1 MSQPLHF
8 EDVSLGDRLPAWS
21 RTTDLMHWNRYA
33 AVNDEFMP
41 FHMDDDDGR
50 RAGNPA
56 GAFGMGNL
64 RFAYMLNALQAWSG
78 DTAEVRELSCRYRV
92 MNQKHD
98 QLTVTGRVVALDVVG
113 DEGQVRL
120 EIDVTNQAG
129 ESTCPGHAIV
139 ILPRRA
145 PA

>member
-1 MSQPLHF
+1 MTQTLHF
-8 EDVSLGDRLPAWS
+8 EDVRPGDALPAWS
-21 RTTDLMHWNRYA
+21 RTTDFMHWNRYA

-41 FHMDDDDGR
+41 FHMDDEDGR

-64 RFAYMLNALQAWSG
+64 RFAYMLNALQAWIG
-78 DTAEVRELSCRYRV
+78 DAAEVRELACRYRV

-98 QLTVTGRVVALDVVG
+98 ELTVVGRVVASELVG
-113 DEGQVRL
+113 DEGQIRL
-120 EIDVTNQAG
+120 DIDVTNQKG

-139 ILPRRA
+139 VLPRRTRT
-145 PA
+145 